1 MIIMRK
7 STIKKLVVAIIFV
20 VVLVVSFLLYGNITR
35 NNHSNKVSIVKNII
49 NERYDEVVYLGNN
62 YIYAFNK
69 GNNYEY
75 TVFDL
80 NGNKLYGFENKNLL
94 NIVTVSKKYFIT
106 KDDEYH
112 LYNDLYEEINK
123 GNNIY
128 SISDYLIYVDG
139 NIINY
144 NNELIY
150 SDVLNIKDYYNEEYF
165 LIDNYFVD
173 KKGKVLLK
181 GYEIIKEK
189 QNNNEI
195 DYFIVKKDNK
205 YYCFFPLLNKI
216 IGDPFDKYFEYED
229 NIYVVG
235 SNKLYKIVTGGL
247 RKEVKINTDKVK
259 DYKIDIKN
267 IVAENKVLIIKDK
280 YLGLLDIEKNKFHK
294 IVKSKKIDY
303 KIISKNYINIK
314 VGSDNYIYD
323 LNINKIIYSGKNI
336 EDIIMFNNGYKTIK
350 RNGYYFLY
358 DNEDILVLNSDKQ
371 ILLLDSE
378 IVFGNINKEITLYD
392 DKDYYDGEYITINKK
407 NYFKFKKGKTNH
419 IVSKDLKDKYTSR
432 GYLEYIDETIIS
444 LEDNNLVF
452 YNLKTN
458 ERKKYNIKKY
468 KIVNEEINKKEI
480 ILSNDRN
487 IIILNKKGEV
497 IKKINTRRLEEIY
510 YNKLEGNIII
520 IERNLIRNKKG
531 VYIAE

>member
-1 MIIMRK
+1 MSK
-7 STIKKLVVAIIFV
+7 NFYKKLVITIIFV
-20 VVLVVSFLLYGNITR
+20 ATLIVSFLLYGNINR
-35 NNHSNKVSIVKNII
+35 NNHSDKVSIVKNII
-49 NERYDEVVYLGNN
+49 NERYDEVVYSGNN

-112 LYNDLYEEINK
+112 LYNDLYQEINK
-123 GNNIY
+123 GDNIY

-139 NIINY
+139 NVINY
-144 NNELIY
+144 NNEVLF

-165 LIDNYFVD
+165 LIDNNFVD

-189 QNNNEI
+189 QKNNEI

-216 IGDPFDKYFEYED
+216 IGDSFDKYFEYEKD
-229 NIYVVG
+229 IYVVTN
-235 SNKLYKIVTGGL
+235 NKLYKIVKGGL
-247 RKEVKINTDKVK
+247 RKEVKINIDKVK
-259 DYKIDIKN
+259 GYNVDLKN
-267 IVAENKVLIIKDK
+267 LVSKNKVLVIKNK
-280 YLGLLDIEKNKFHK
+280 YLGILNLDKNKFYK
-294 IVKSKKIDY
+294 IVKTNKIDY
-303 KIISKNYINIK
+303 KIIDRNYINIK
-314 VGSDNYIYD
+314 VDNTNYIYD
-323 LNINKIIYSGKNI
+323 LNVNKIVYTRKNI
-336 EDIIMFNNGYKTIK
+336 EDIIMFNNGYKTVK
-350 RNGYYFLY
+350 SNGCYFLY
-358 DNEDILVLNSDKQ
+358 DSKDTLVLNSERQ

-378 IVFGNINKEITLYD
+378 AVTGSINKEITVYD
-392 DKDYYDGEYITINKK
+392 DNNYYDGEYVTINKK
-407 NYFKFKKGKTNH
+407 SYFKYKNGNNNY
-419 IVSKDLKDKYTSR
+419 IISKDLKEKYISR
-432 GYLEYIDETIIS
+432 DYLEYIDETIIS

-452 YNLKTN
+452 HNLKTN
-458 ERKKYNIKKY
+458 EKKKYNIKKY

-480 ILSNDRN
+480 ILSNGRN
-487 IIILNKKGEV
+487 IIIVNKKGEV

-520 IERNLIRNKKG
+520 IEKNLIRNKKG